1 MIEKA
6 LEIPG
11 WMSETE
17 LQWLAE
23 QAKTHYRIV
32 EIGSHLGRSTRALAD
47 NTPGTVYAVDTWYGP
62 PEVSIPSWEREKI
75 YDQFLANMNGLLGVG
90 KVVPLR
96 VNHRDIVLNI
106 IPDMIFIDGSHQ
118 YEDVKRDLEK
128 WRGYPALLCGHD
140 ATFTEVCKA
149 LEEIPDTI
157 ELVPETDIWVR
168 VKHGA

>member
-6 LEIPG
+6 LAIDG
-11 WMSETE
+11 WMSEVE
-17 LQWLAE
+17 LAWLAE
-23 QAKTHYRIV
+23 QAATHYRIV

-62 PEVSIPSWEREKI
+62 PEVSIPIWEREKI
-75 YDQFLANMNGLLGVG
+75 YDQFLANMNGLIEAG

-96 VNHRDIVLNI
+96 VNHRDIKVDF
-106 IPDMIFIDGSHQ
+106 IPDMVFIDGSHQ

-140 ATFTEVCKA
+140 ATWEEVKKA
-149 LEEIPDTI
+149 LGELPDTI
-157 ELVPETDIWVR
+157 ELVPDTDIWVR
-168 VKHGA
+168 VQ

>member
-1 MIEKA
+1 MIDKA
-6 LEIPG
+6 LAIDG
-11 WMSETE
+11 WMSPVE

-23 QAKTHYRIV
+23 QASKHYRIV

-75 YDQFLANMNGLLGVG
+75 YGQFLANMNGLIEAG
-90 KVVPLR
+90 KVVALR
-96 VNHRDIVLNI
+96 INHKDIVVNFT
-106 IPDMIFIDGSHQ
+106 PDMIFIDGSHQ

-140 ATFTEVCKA
+140 ATWTEVSKA
-149 LEEIPDTI
+149 LGELPDTI
-157 ELVPETDIWVR
+157 ELVPDTDIWVR
-168 VKHGA
+168 K